1 MTFRVGDRVI
11 QNPATWKPN
20 SFDEWGRG
28 EGVGVVVEPPFDL
41 DGRAV
46 DVRWPHGRCFED
58 IEGLLPAPTDEVRS
72 RRRRNQSAQGTN
84 GGRTTTSAAKVRV
97 LFEKTRKRIRAI
109 EKKALAKV
117 TRRRRK

>member
-1 MTFRVGDRVI
+1 MTFRIGDRVI
-11 QNPATWKPN
+11 KNPVTWKPN

-58 IEGLLPAPTDEVRS
+58 IDGLLPAPAKVKP
-72 RRRRNQSAQGTN
+72 RRRQK
-84 GGRTTTSAAKVRV
+84 GRAVTSTAKVRV
-97 LFEKTRKRIRAI
+97 LFEKTRKRIRTI
-109 EKKALAKV
+109 EKKALAKLG
-117 TRRRRK
+117 RRKGK